1 MATGAQTAGLEIG
14 RMPGGVKVG
23 GQLKDMRAVYRR
35 RPEDDP
41 KKMSPGQTL
50 MRNLLTTNP
59 DRFLSMMGKLEAE
72 HRARKSDAEARL
84 RGKEVAATPAEP
96 DGGTLVGFHRAE
108 EFLRGLS

>member
-1 MATGAQTAGLEIG
+1 MAVIGNPAKLELG
-14 RMPGGVKVG
+14 RLPGGVKVQ

-50 MRNLLTTNP
+50 MRNLLTSNP
-59 DRFLSMMGKLEAE
+59 DRFLAMMGKLETE
-72 HRARKSDAEARL
+72 HRARKKDAEERL
-84 RGKEVAATPAEP
+84 RKEPDKAAPAEP
-96 DGGTLVGFHRAE
+96 DGGSLVSFNRAE